1 MSFDPS
7 RPNAHVGHQ
16 TTTQIDVG
24 LQKYMHKVYHTMGY
38 GLAVT
43 GITAFGVASIPA
55 LFNLIFGTPL
65 AWVAMLAP
73 LGFLWFG
80 FTPAKVAKL
89 SSEKL
94 TSTFIIF
101 SAVMGVSMAAL
112 FHIFTGA
119 SIARVFFITAATFA
133 ATSLYGYTTKKD
145 LTGVGSF
152 MFMGL
157 IGIVIAS
164 VVNMFIQSSMIHFVV
179 SIVGVLVFTGLTA
192 WETQS
197 LKHSYQE
204 GAHEAN
210 NKMAVLGALS
220 LYLNFINLFQML
232 LHLMGDRR

>member
-1 MSFDPS
+1 MSFDQYKTK
-7 RPNAHVGHQ
+7 VGHSHGA
-16 TTTQIDVG
+16 TTEINVG
-24 LQKYMHKVYHTMGY
+24 LQKFMHKIYHTMGY

-43 GITAFGVASIPA
+43 GLTAFAVANIPV
-55 LFNLIFGTPL
+55 LFNAIFGTPL
-65 AWVAMLAP
+65 AWVAIFAP
-73 LGFLWFG
+73 LAFLWFG
-80 FTPAKVAKL
+80 FTPAKVEKF

-94 TSTFIIF
+94 TTTFIIF
-101 SAVMGVSMAAL
+101 SGIMGISMAAL
-112 FHIFTGA
+112 FHVFTGA

-157 IGIVIAS
+157 IGIIIAS
-164 VVNMFIQSSMIHFVV
+164 VVNMFMQSSAIHFIISV
-179 SIVGVLVFTGLTA
+179 VGVLVFTGLTA
-192 WETQS
+192 WETQK
-197 LKHSYQE
+197 LRVSYRDDND
-204 GAHEAN
+204 EAN